1 MNKIQFIACSSFKY
15 SLDRHCMNNQLSLSL
30 QPSIYFCS
38 TIFNSIQFNWALS
51 YFSILTAS
59 CNSFCVVLPYI
70 YLYIF
75 IVLIISILHFFYFSP
90 RHWCNPE
97 NIQKGTELQVG
108 KDPLC
113 LRERSI
119 VVNQLLLFFLS
130 LPPLS
135 FDNQYAAPYPIQYFK
150 LQTVYIFF
158 IIYV

>member
-75 IVLIISILHFFYFSP
+75 IVLIIFDSS
-90 RHWCNPE
+90 
-97 NIQKGTELQVG
+97 
-108 KDPLC
+108 
-113 LRERSI
+113 
-119 VVNQLLLFFLS
+119 FFLS
-130 LPPLS
+130 LLVTGAIPRIFRKVRNCRLAKILCVRERDQQLLISCCCSFFLYLLLVLTINILPLTRFNIS
-135 FDNQYAAPYPIQYFK
+135 NYKLYIYF
-150 LQTVYIFF
+150 L
-158 IIYV
+158 